1 MSGLFQVPW
10 TGYEHELWQ
19 AVRRTLSYTAVSFA
33 GAVLLGLTVAL
44 LRLSRAWPARAVAA
58 VYTEVFKNVPLLA
71 IIFLTYFGL
80 ASAGIR
86 LDVFTAGCLSL
97 IVFYAAYLSEIFRSA
112 ISGVHAGQTEAG
124 EALGLG
130 RAGIFGRVILPQAV
144 RQALPGTNTML
155 VDLLKS
161 TSLLVTVSAAEL
173 MSEGRLITSE
183 TFRALEVYLVISAVY
198 FALCYP
204 LSQLLLLL
212 ERKVRAGVPL
222 SPWRRRR
229 VRAARALLAADAPDG
244 ISGTG
249 GTGGTGGVE
258 NIGDINDIARKEATA

>member
-1 MSGLFQVPW
+1 MSGFFQVPW
-10 TGYEHELWQ
+10 SDYRPDLIAALG
-19 AVRRTLSYTAVSFA
+19 RTVSYTAVSFA
-33 GAVLLGLTVAL
+33 GAVVLGLAVAL
-44 LRLSRAWPARAVAA
+44 LRLSRVWPARMLAA

-71 IIFLTYFGL
+71 IIFLAYFGL

-97 IVFYAAYLSEIFRSA
+97 VVFYAAYLSEIFRSA
-112 ISGVHAGQTEAG
+112 ISGVPAGQTEAG

-130 RAGIFGRVILPQAV
+130 RAGIFGHVVLPQAV
-144 RQALPGTNTML
+144 RLALAGTNTML

-161 TSLLVTVSAAEL
+161 TSLLVTISAAEL
-173 MSEGRLITSE
+173 MSEGRLITSA

-198 FALCYP
+198 FVLCYP

-229 VRAARALLAADAPDG
+229 IRAARALLAAEPAAGPAAAPAAGPGAGPDQ
-244 ISGTG
+244 
-249 GTGGTGGVE
+249 
-258 NIGDINDIARKEATA
+258 KEAVV

>member
-1 MSGLFQVPW
+1 MSPLSSVFQVPW
-10 TGYEHELWQ
+10 SDYRSDLLD
-19 AVRRTLSYTAVSFA
+19 ALVRTVSYTAVSFA
-33 GAVLLGLTVAL
+33 GAVVLGLVVAL

-80 ASAGIR
+80 ASAGLR

-97 IVFYAAYLSEIFRSA
+97 VVFYAAYLSEIFRAA
-112 ISGVHAGQTEAG
+112 ISGVPAGQTEAG
-124 EALGLG
+124 EALGVG
-130 RAGIFGRVILPQAV
+130 RVGIFIHVVLPQAL
-144 RQALPGTNTML
+144 RLALPGTNTML

-173 MSEGRLITSE
+173 MSEGRLITSA
-183 TFRALEVYLVISAVY
+183 TFRALEVYLVISAIY

-212 ERKVRAGVPL
+212 ERKVVAGVPL

-229 VRAARALLAADAPDG
+229 VRAAGALLASEVV
-244 ISGTG
+244 I
-249 GTGGTGGVE
+249 VK
-258 NIGDINDIARKEATA
+258 KEAAV

>member
-1 MSGLFQVPW
+1 MSSLFEVPW
-10 TGYEHELWQ
+10 SDYRPDLVDALG
-19 AVRRTLSYTAVSFA
+19 RTVSYTVVSFA
-33 GAVLLGLTVAL
+33 GAVLLGLAVAL
-44 LRLSRAWPARAVAA
+44 LRLSGAWPARALAA

-124 EALGLG
+124 EALGIG
-130 RAGIFGRVILPQAV
+130 RTGIFGHIVLPQAL
-144 RQALPGTNTML
+144 RLALPGTNTML

-173 MSEGRLITSE
+173 MSEGRLITSA
-183 TFRALEVYLVISAVY
+183 TFRALEVYLVIAAIY

-212 ERKVRAGVPL
+212 EWKVRSGVPL

-229 VRAARALLAADAPDG
+229 LRAARALLAAEPAAAVP
-244 ISGTG
+244 
-249 GTGGTGGVE
+249 VE
-258 NIGDINDIARKEATA
+258 EASA

>member
-1 MSGLFQVPW
+1 MYALAGLFQVPW
-10 TGYEHELWQ
+10 SDYRSDLLDALG
-19 AVRRTLSYTAVSFA
+19 RTVSYTVVSFV
-33 GAVLLGLTVAL
+33 GAVLLGLAVAL

-71 IIFLTYFGL
+71 IIFLAYFGL
-80 ASAGIR
+80 ASAGLR

-97 IVFYAAYLSEIFRSA
+97 VVFYAAYLSEIFRSA

-130 RAGIFGRVILPQAV
+130 RAAIFGQVILPQAV
-144 RQALPGTNTML
+144 RLALPGTNTML

-173 MSEGRLITSE
+173 MSEGRLITSA

-212 ERKVRAGVPL
+212 ERKVAAGVPL

-229 VRAARALLAADAPDG
+229 VRAARALLADELRGSVGAD
-244 ISGTG
+244 T
-249 GTGGTGGVE
+249 E
-258 NIGDINDIARKEATA
+258 RKEAAV